1 MTLWLIQEDVG
12 RSISEARALLSA
24 SAVADVAAFEKGSA
38 RAASDLR
45 ALRVRGTTAHISV
58 TGALTKT
65 PDFWAQ
71 LFGGG
76 NPTYGDIQAALA
88 AAATDPSVKDVVLEV
103 DSPGGTVDGL
113 FETLESIRAFRDE
126 SGKKL
131 SVRASRAASAAYAIA
146 AMAGPIEAVSPSA
159 EFGSI
164 GVAYDYYKQAG
175 VGSITNTDSPNK
187 RPDLNTEEGQAV
199 VRAHLDELHTLF
211 VSSIAS
217 GRGLPVDAVMQD
229 FGQGAVFVA
238 AEAKRRK
245 MIDRAPGAV
254 LRAVPGARA
263 NAEDPNKENTNMDP
277 KTLLAQH
284 PDVYAAVLQAGV
296 EQERERVCAHLTLAE
311 AAGAM
316 SIGISAIKDGSALS
330 VKLQAEYMAA
340 GLNRRDVSLRG
351 NDDNAAAN
359 ALDGANRNATQLD
372 MQDQIAARLAGGAL

>member
-1 MTLWLIQEDVG
+1 MSLWLIQDEVG
-12 RSISEARALLSA
+12 RSIAEARSLLGAGATAEA
-24 SAVADVAAFEKGSA
+24 SAYEAAA
-38 RAASDLR
+38 RDPRELR
-45 ALRVRGTTAHISV
+45 ALRLHGTTAQIEV
-58 TGALTKT
+58 NGALTKR
-65 PDFWAQ
+65 PDFFA
-71 LFGGG
+71 LVFGGG
-76 NPTYGDIQAALA
+76 NTTYADIQAALA
-88 AAATDPSVKDVVLEV
+88 AAATDASVKDVVLHV

-113 FETLESIRAFRDE
+113 FETLEAVRSFRDE

-146 AMAGPIEAVSPSA
+146 AMAGPIEATSPSA

-164 GVAYDYYKQAG
+164 GVAYDYYKTAS

-187 RPDLNTEEGQAV
+187 RPDLNTEEGRAV

-211 VSSIAS
+211 VGSIAS
-217 GRGLPVDAVMQD
+217 GRGLDAEAVLRD

-263 NAEDPNKENTNMDP
+263 TDHQQENNMDI
-277 KTLLAQH
+277 KTLMASH
-284 PDVYAAVLQAGV
+284 PDVYAAVVQAGV

-316 SIGISAIKDGSALS
+316 DVALTAIKDGSALT
-330 VKLQAEYMAA
+330 VGLQAKYMAA
-340 GLNRRDVSLRG
+340 GLNRRDASLRG
-351 NDDNAAAN
+351 ADDNTVTE
-359 ALDGANRNATQLD
+359 ALGGANKAGTQLD
-372 MQDQIAARLAGGAL
+372 MQDRIAARLLGETV